1 MDANEDKEMGNVITE
16 SIENTDTPVTI
27 TLTLEQAIVT
37 KIALNLVGEEGLIP
51 PDYADAAINAMLR
64 IEAAIE
70 GEGLRR
76 DLNGEA
82 RGKE

>member
-1 MDANEDKEMGNVITE
+1 MDANEDKEMGNLITE
-16 SIENTDTPVTI
+16 RLDNTDAPVTI
-27 TLTLEQAIVT
+27 TLTLEQTIVA
-37 KIALNLVGEEGLIP
+37 KIALNLVSKDDLIP
-51 PDYADAAINAMLR
+51 PDYVDAAINAMLR